1 MKVLITGGAGYLGSE
16 LCIEL
21 NKRDNINE
29 IIVFDNLNQG
39 NYNLFL
45 HSKINSTKVKLVKG
59 DILDSR
65 VLNKALDGVD
75 VVYHMAKNNSTSEK
89 DHHAQDQINNW
100 GTSELADALVKNN
113 IKQFINISSCNVY
126 GYNSSDAKADSKV
139 NPVSSLAHSMQRG
152 EEHAARLF
160 NQINTQI
167 VRVGKLF
174 GYGVSMNFSSIINDF
189 IIKAHTGQRLSLHGK
204 AEQKRAFVSVSKTVN
219 ILANMI
225 DSKLESGYYNLVDY
239 NKSVMDIV
247 EETMNLYPDTEM
259 IFTNNHIQLQSRTVE
274 IDTRLNNLYT
284 GKIKN
289 LSQEIKEIKGKLDN
303 ACMYVSNK
311 LRQQLQFNRLHK
323 QNSKL

>member
-45 HSKINSTKVKLVKG
+45 HSKMNSTKVKFVKG

-65 VLNKALDGVD
+65 VLNKALVGVD
-75 VVYHMAKNNSTSEK
+75 AVYHIAKNNSPSER
-89 DHHAQDQINNW
+89 DNHAQDQINNW
-100 GTSELADALVKNN
+100 GTSELADALVKND

-126 GYNSSDAKADSKV
+126 GYNSSDATVDTQV
-139 NPVSSLAHSMQRG
+139 NPVSSLAHSMLRG

-160 NQINTQI
+160 DQINTQI

-174 GYGVSMNFSSIINDF
+174 GYGISMNLSSLVNNF
-189 IIKAHTGQRLSLHGK
+189 VVKAHTGQRLSLHGK
-204 AEQKRAFVSVSKTVN
+204 AEQKRAFISVSKAVN

-225 DSKLESGYYNLVDY
+225 DSDINDKLESGYYNLVDY

-247 EETMNLYPDTEM
+247 EETMKLYPDTEM
-259 IFTNNHIQLQSRTVE
+259 IFTNNHIELQSRTVE
-274 IDTRLNNLYT
+274 IDTRLNDLYT
-284 GKIKN
+284 GEQKN
-289 LSQEIKEIKGKLDN
+289 IAQEIEETKNTLCK
-303 ACMYVSNK
+303 S
-311 LRQQLQFNRLHK
+311 FNI
-323 QNSKL
+323 